1 MELLKIQDLALHNY
15 YIICEV
21 IDDQMDNIK
30 LNSLRDHRIDQWWQ
44 RYDDNCMLV
53 KVMRCWWQKNHNSD
67 IFLFVGEIK
76 NHDCYLNFINSGK
89 WLILNVGDMTW
100 YQTP

>member
-30 LNSLRDHRIDQWWQ
+30 PYSLSLKFDNVVGKVWVGPNSQ
-44 RYDDNCMLV
+44 N
-53 KVMRCWWQKNHNSD
+53 
-67 IFLFVGEIK
+67 
-76 NHDCYLNFINSGK
+76 
-89 WLILNVGDMTW
+89 
-100 YQTP
+100 YQNRLLL